1 MRELIPTARV
11 RHGTPRELPVAP
23 VGNLLQAEIVPSE
36 GDPIA
41 VTTFLKQSSTDAI
54 VVLVDGNI
62 AFEWYAPDVS
72 PDEPHVMMSVT
83 KSITALLAGAL
94 AGAGK
99 LDLEAPV
106 ADYIPESSGSCYE
119 DATVRHLLDM
129 TVGAAFVEDYTPG
142 EDVRAYRQSTGWY
155 RRQGDGPDLH
165 SYLCTI
171 KHAGEHGGV
180 FRYVSINTD
189 MLGWVCERAG
199 GGTYADLVS
208 EHLWV
213 PMGAEA
219 DADITLDR
227 AGGARAAGGLC
238 VTARD
243 LARVGQLVI
252 EDGAGAVPAEF
263 VRDLREG
270 GEPDPGPDLGRLRR
284 LGLPQLLVPASVGA
298 GPGLCHRYLRTVVVR
313 RPRAQGGGRQAVVAG
328 GGQRCPRRAAGR
340 QRRPGHRPLRH
351 GNRCLA
357 PIDSS
362 AEGAA
367 VDHVARAR
375 DERGLIGGQ
384 EVHQRGHLLLG
395 AGSGDRLSGH
405 RLGHRGTRRG
415 PLDLGDAAGRP
426 SPTCWSRSR
435 SQGSRR

>member
-1 MRELIPTARV
+1 MVGSCLVRICDCGGVSETRPTLDNWLAPSHNHWSFRHVRELIPTARV

-270 GEPDPGPDLGRLRR
+270 GQPDPGPDL
-284 LGLPQLLVPASVGA
+284 A
-298 GPGLCHRYLRTVVVR
+298 GFDGWAYRSSWYQPRWEPGLACAIGIYGQSLYVDPERKVVV
-313 RPRAQGGGRQAVVAG
+313 AKQSSQAEASDVHVELHAA
-328 GGQRCPRRAAGR
+328 RAA
-340 QRRPGHRPLRH
+340 QAISHFVT
-351 GNRCLA
+351 
-357 PIDSS
+357 
-362 AEGAA
+362 E
-367 VDHVARAR
+367 
-375 DERGLIGGQ
+375 
-384 EVHQRGHLLLG
+384 
-395 AGSGDRLSGH
+395 
-405 RLGHRGTRRG
+405 
-415 PLDLGDAAGRP
+415 
-426 SPTCWSRSR
+426 
-435 SQGSRR
+435 

>member
-11 RHGTPRELPVAP
+11 RHGTPKELPAAP
-23 VGNLLQAEIVPSE
+23 VGNLLQAEIVPS
-36 GDPIA
+36 GDGPIA

-54 VVLVDGNI
+54 VVLVDGSI

-72 PDEPHVMMSVT
+72 PDEPHLMMSVT

-94 AGAGK
+94 AGAGR

-106 ADYIPESSGSCYE
+106 VDYIPESSGSCYE

-142 EDVRAYRQSTGWY
+142 EDVRAYRESTGWY
-155 RRQGDGPDLH
+155 QRQGDGPDLH

-263 VRDLREG
+263 VRDLREH
-270 GEPDPGPDLGRLRR
+270 GEPDPGPDL
-284 LGLPQLLVPASVGA
+284 A
-298 GPGLCHRYLRTVVVR
+298 GFDGWAYRSSWYQ
-313 RPRAQGGGRQAVVAG
+313 PRW
-328 GGQRCPRRAAGR
+328 
-340 QRRPGHRPLRH
+340 
-351 GNRCLA
+351 
-357 PIDSS
+357 
-362 AEGAA
+362 
-367 VDHVARAR
+367 
-375 DERGLIGGQ
+375 ERGLACAIGIYGQ
-384 EVHQRGHLLLG
+384 SLYVDPDRRVVVAKQSSQAEASDVEVELQ
-395 AGSGDRLSGH
+395 
-405 RLGHRGTRRG
+405 
-415 PLDLGDAAGRP
+415 AARAAQAIAQMVA
-426 SPTCWSRSR
+426 S
-435 SQGSRR
+435 

>member
-270 GEPDPGPDLGRLRR
+270 GQPDPGPDLAGFDGWAYRSSWYQPRWEP
-284 LGLPQLLVPASVGA
+284 GLACAIGIYGQSLYVDPERKVVVAKQSSQAEASDVHVELHAARAAQAISHFVTEELVPGTN
-298 GPGLCHRYLRTVVVR
+298 Y
-313 RPRAQGGGRQAVVAG
+313 
-328 GGQRCPRRAAGR
+328 
-340 QRRPGHRPLRH
+340 
-351 GNRCLA
+351 
-357 PIDSS
+357 SS

-384 EVHQRGHLLLG
+384 KVHQRRHLLLG
-395 AGSGDRLSGH
+395 A
-405 RLGHRGTRRG
+405 
-415 PLDLGDAAGRP
+415 
-426 SPTCWSRSR
+426 
-435 SQGSRR
+435 

>member
-1 MRELIPTARV
+1 MRELMPTARV
-11 RHGTPRELPVAP
+11 QHGTPRELPAVP
-23 VGNLLQAEIVPSE
+23 VSGLLQAEIVPSD

-54 VVLVDGNI
+54 VVLVDGSI

-72 PDEPHVMMSVT
+72 PDQPHLMMSVT

-106 ADYIPESSGSCYE
+106 VEYIPESAGCCYE

-155 RRQGDGPDLH
+155 RRQDDGPDLH
-165 SYLCTI
+165 AYLCTI

-199 GGTYADLVS
+199 GGSYAELVS

-238 VTARD
+238 VIARD

-263 VRDLREG
+263 VRDLRES
-270 GEPDPGPDLGRLRR
+270 GEPDPGPDL
-284 LGLPQLLVPASVGA
+284 A
-298 GPGLCHRYLRTVVVR
+298 GFDGWAYRSSWYQPRWEPGLACAIGIYGQSLYVDPARKVVV
-313 RPRAQGGGRQAVVAG
+313 AKQSSQAEASDVHVELQAA
-328 GGQRCPRRAAGR
+328 RAA
-340 QRRPGHRPLRH
+340 QAIAHMV
-351 GNRCLA
+351 
-357 PIDSS
+357 
-362 AEGAA
+362 AA
-367 VDHVARAR
+367 
-375 DERGLIGGQ
+375 
-384 EVHQRGHLLLG
+384 
-395 AGSGDRLSGH
+395 
-405 RLGHRGTRRG
+405 
-415 PLDLGDAAGRP
+415 
-426 SPTCWSRSR
+426 
-435 SQGSRR
+435 